1 MEREEDPEVLRL
13 AVLVLRISRGLTQKE
28 LATAAGMAPSSISG
42 YESGRTKVTRK
53 TADRIAVA
61 AGVDLWIMEPLLLS
75 LRPLCRNQK
84 GRPAIGPPSMEAAI
98 EDFSHKV
105 GAIVR
110 EAVEMAM
117 ADWEWDSPLEERPGD
132 DDLDLF

>member
-13 AVLVLRISRGLTQKE
+13 AVLVLRIARRLTQEE
-28 LATAAGMAPSSISG
+28 LAKAAGMAPSSISG

-61 AGVDLWIMEPLLLS
+61 AGVNPQVLEPLLLG
-75 LRPLCRNQK
+75 LRPLCPNQE
-84 GRPAIGPPSMEAAI
+84 GRSAIAHYEMESTI
-98 EDFSHKV
+98 EDLSHKV

-110 EAVEMAM
+110 EAVEMVM
-117 ADWEWDSPLEERPGD
+117 ADWKWDSPREERPL